1 MKPKFFFISF
11 LFFLIS
17 PSVIFS
23 QVEEEEWINKGLQ
36 YEGKGDYSN
45 AIVCYDTAIQ
55 LNEANAIAFYNRG
68 VCYMAMESYGSSL
81 VDFNKAIWLDSLLAD
96 GYYNRG
102 IVYEKLDN
110 PVLARYDFEKYI
122 QMQEYDTLGYMA
134 LGDLL
139 LNEQE
144 FETAISIYSKLFNL
158 GIEQMHGVY
167 YSIALCQMN
176 LNQWDKAIANLTE
189 AILLRESFI
198 EALFMRSR
206 CYLHSK
212 QYFSAIADLEKV
224 LGAEPN
230 KKEALVSRAEA
241 YYKVEGFEQSLADYK
256 RLEQLEPGN
265 WYWIFE
271 KANCYTQLQEFET
284 AESEYSISL
293 KTSKEP
299 SLVLLMRGIV
309 RKKQGKDEEACFD
322 WQQASLMGAVGSEE
336 LISTYCNP

>member
-1 MKPKFFFISF
+1 MKIKSFFILLLVYF
-11 LFFLIS
+11 IS
-17 PSVIFS
+17 SSLLHS
-23 QVEEEEWINKGLQ
+23 QIVEEEWINKGLQ
-36 YEGKGDYSN
+36 YEGKGDYTK
-45 AIVCYDTAIQ
+45 AIACYDTVIQ
-55 LNEANAIAFYNRG
+55 MNETNAIAFYNRG

-102 IVYEKLDN
+102 LVYEKLDN

-139 LNEQE
+139 LNEQD
-144 FETAISIYSKLFNL
+144 FETAISVYSKLFNL
-158 GIEQMHGVY
+158 NIEQMHGVY

-176 LNQWDKAIANLTE
+176 LNQWDKAIKNLTE
-189 AILLRESFI
+189 AIQLRENFT

-206 CYLHSK
+206 SYLHSK
-212 QYFSAIADLEKV
+212 QYYSSIADLERV
-224 LGAEPN
+224 LTVEPS

-241 YYKVEGFEQSLADYK
+241 YYKVEEFEQSLSDYK
-256 RLEQLEPGN
+256 RLEQLEPEN

-271 KANCYTQLQEFET
+271 KANCYTQLQEFEK
-284 AESEYSISL
+284 AENEYSICL

-322 WQQASLMGAVGSEE
+322 WQQASLLGAVASEE
-336 LISTYCNP
+336 LIANYCNP